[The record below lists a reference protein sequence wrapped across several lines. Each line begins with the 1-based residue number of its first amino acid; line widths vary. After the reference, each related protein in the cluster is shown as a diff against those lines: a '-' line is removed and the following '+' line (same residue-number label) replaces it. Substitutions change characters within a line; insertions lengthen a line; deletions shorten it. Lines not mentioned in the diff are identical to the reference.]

1 MGFSWFLLCVCLACG
16 SVWLGWKWHLRGQTA
31 PLPLWVDLSRTIFSV
46 FLFLLVVRSFVLEPY
61 RVPSESM
68 MPTLHSGDYI
78 VVQKYRYG
86 LRLPLVNSQ
95 LIPTGLPKLG
105 DVVAF
110 RKPGDEAQH
119 YVKRVVGLPGDRLFF
134 RNKVLRINGEPVSL
148 TFIDNQSTESGN
160 EQVIALEQIGEVT
173 HRIIHQRSSSNDLQ
187 EFEKTIPKE
196 HYFVMGDNRDNSQD
210 SRDPEVGL
218 VPYANLVGKASR
230 VWMNL
235 HEFSRAGTKIE

>member
-1 MGFSWFLLCVCLACG
+1 
-16 SVWLGWKWHLRGQTA
+16 
-31 PLPLWVDLSRTIFSV
+31 
-46 FLFLLVVRSFVLEPY
+46 
-61 RVPSESM
+61 M

-95 LIPTGLPKLG
+95 LISTGLPKRG

-110 RKPGDEAQH
+110 RKPGNEARH

-134 RNKVLRINGEPVSL
+134 RNKTLRINGEPVEL
-148 TFIDNQSTESGN
+148 TFIESQSNQSGN
-160 EQVIALEQIGEVT
+160 EQVIALEKIGDVT
-173 HRIIHQRSSSNDLQ
+173 HRIIHQRSTSNALE
-187 EFEKTIPKE
+187 EFEKTIPRE

-210 SRDPEVGL
+210 SRDPDVGL

>member
-1 MGFSWFLLCVCLACG
+1 MGFSWFLLIVCLTCG
-16 SVWLGWKWHLRGQTA
+16 SIWLGWKWQLRGRRT
-31 PLPLWVDLSRTIFSV
+31 PLPFLVDLSRTIFSV

-86 LRLPLVNSQ
+86 LRLPIINSQ
-95 LIPTGLPKLG
+95 LVPTGLPKRG

-110 RKPGDEAQH
+110 RKPGDESQH
-119 YVKRVVGLPGDRLFF
+119 YVKRVVGLPGDRLFY
-134 RNKVLRINGEPVSL
+134 RNKTLRINGEPVSL
-148 TFIDNQSTESGN
+148 SFVDSQSDDDGN
-160 EQVIALEQIGEVT
+160 ALVYAVEQIGDVT
-173 HRIIHQRSSSNDLQ
+173 HSIIHQRSPSNDNQ
-187 EFEKTIPKE
+187 EFEKTVPKE

-218 VPYANLVGKASR
+218 VPYSHLVGKASR
-230 VWMNL
+230 VWLNL
-235 HEFSRAGTKIE
+235 HELSRAGTKIQ